1 MALESFAAESFA
13 AESFAGVKLGFQFLI
28 ELQTAARKD
37 QPKQG
42 HLNHGGTSAPLDDE
56 LGQFEVRVG
65 LRLAT
70 RD

>member
-1 MALESFAAESFA
+1 M
-13 AESFAGVKLGFQFLI
+13 ESFAGVKLGFRESFAWVKLGFRFSS

-42 HLNHGGTSAPLDDE
+42 HLNRGGTSAPLDDE
-56 LGQFEVRVG
+56 LGRFEVRVG